1 MRQCSAYAPRLVARA
16 IGLAVSIA
24 MAMPLQTLPLR
35 AQDAPPAAAP
45 PAATDADQA
54 SEFSSEQLDAL
65 LAPIALYPDA
75 LLTQILMAATEPLQI
90 VQAKRWLDD
99 PAHGALK
106 GDALTQALA
115 SQNWDPSVKSLVPFP
130 QVLDMLNSKLDWT
143 QQLGY
148 AFATQQADVLDSVQR
163 LRRQAQAAGHL
174 ESSPQLTVAATES
187 QAITIEP
194 TNPQVVFVP
203 TYNPTQVFGPWPYP
217 AFPPVVLPPPPG
229 YAVGTAL
236 ATGLAF
242 GAGVAITAGLW
253 NLARPNWGWRG
264 PGYGGVNVNVNR
276 WNSVN
281 VNRPP
286 LNGNNWRPP
295 PSGRPGGWN
304 AGRPPSGPVGRPVR
318 QNGVPPG
325 AIGRPSVPVNRDL
338 VNRPTRPTGSPPPL
352 QRPGGGGGPQRPGGG
367 GSGGGGGLPQRPGG
381 GGGGAGPQ
389 RPGGGAGNLPQRPG
403 GGGGGGGAPQRPG
416 AGGNLPQRPG
426 GGGGAPQRPGG
437 GGGAQ
442 RPPVANRPAA
452 RPGGNG
458 GGAFGGMNQ
467 GRQANQFAARG
478 GQSRGGAPA
487 ARPGGG
493 GGRPGGGGGG
503 FGGGARGGGGGHG
516 GGGRHR

>member
-1 MRQCSAYAPRLVARA
+1 MRQSRVHGSRLMARA
-16 IGLAVSIA
+16 LGIALSIVLAL
-24 MAMPLQTLPLR
+24 PLQSVPSR
-35 AQDAPPAAAP
+35 AQGAAPAADT
-45 PAATDADQA
+45 AT
-54 SEFSSEQLDAL
+54 EFSTEQLDAL

-75 LLTQILMAATEPLQI
+75 LLTQILMGATEPLQI

-99 PAHGALK
+99 PSHAALK
-106 GDALTQALA
+106 GEALTQALA
-115 SQNWDPSVKSLVPFP
+115 PLDWDPSVKSLVPFP
-130 QVLDMLNSKLDWT
+130 QVLDMLNGKLDWT

-174 ESSPQLTVAATES
+174 QSSPQLTVAATES

-194 TNPQVVFVP
+194 ANPNVVFVP
-203 TYNPTQVFGPWPYP
+203 TYNPTVVFGAWPYP
-217 AFPPVVLPPPPG
+217 AYPPVVLPPPPPVYG
-229 YAVGTAL
+229 VGAAL

-276 WNSVN
+276 WNTVN

-286 LNGNNWRPP
+286 LHGNNWRPP

-304 AGRPPSGPVGRPVR
+304 AGRPPVGPVGRPVR
-318 QNGVPPG
+318 QNGLPPG

-338 VNRPTRPTGSPPPL
+338 VNRPNRPAGSPPPL
-352 QRPGGGGGPQRPGGG
+352 QRPGGGSPQRPNGGG
-367 GSGGGGGLPQRPGG
+367 GQQRP
-381 GGGGAGPQ
+381 
-389 RPGGGAGNLPQRPG
+389 NVD
-403 GGGGGGGAPQRPG
+403 APQRPN
-416 AGGNLPQRPG
+416 GGGPAQRP
-426 GGGGAPQRPGG
+426 

-442 RPPVANRPAA
+442 RPPAANRPAQ

-478 GQSRGGAPA
+478 GQSRGGGGPA

-493 GGRPGGGGGG
+493 GPRAGGGGS
-503 FGGGARGGGGGHG
+503 HG
-516 GGGRHR
+516 GGLRNR

>member
-24 MAMPLQTLPLR
+24 MPLQTLPLR
-35 AQDAPPAAAP
+35 AQDAPPTAAP

-203 TYNPTQVFGPWPYP
+203 T
-217 AFPPVVLPPPPG
+217 A
-229 YAVGTAL
+229 
-236 ATGLAF
+236 
-242 GAGVAITAGLW
+242 
-253 NLARPNWGWRG
+253 
-264 PGYGGVNVNVNR
+264 
-276 WNSVN
+276 
-281 VNRPP
+281 
-286 LNGNNWRPP
+286 
-295 PSGRPGGWN
+295 
-304 AGRPPSGPVGRPVR
+304 
-318 QNGVPPG
+318 
-325 AIGRPSVPVNRDL
+325 
-338 VNRPTRPTGSPPPL
+338 
-352 QRPGGGGGPQRPGGG
+352 
-367 GSGGGGGLPQRPGG
+367 
-381 GGGGAGPQ
+381 
-389 RPGGGAGNLPQRPG
+389 
-403 GGGGGGGAPQRPG
+403 
-416 AGGNLPQRPG
+416 
-426 GGGGAPQRPGG
+426 
-437 GGGAQ
+437 
-442 RPPVANRPAA
+442 
-452 RPGGNG
+452 
-458 GGAFGGMNQ
+458 
-467 GRQANQFAARG
+467 
-478 GQSRGGAPA
+478 
-487 ARPGGG
+487 
-493 GGRPGGGGGG
+493 
-503 FGGGARGGGGGHG
+503 
-516 GGGRHR
+516 

>member
-1 MRQCSAYAPRLVARA
+1 MRQYLACAPRITARA
-16 IGLAVSIA
+16 IGVAVSIA
-24 MAMPLQTLPLR
+24 MALPLQSLPLR
-35 AQDAPPAAAP
+35 AQGASQAAAPAAAA
-45 PAATDADQA
+45 PAATDGDATT
-54 SEFSSEQLDAL
+54 EFSTEQLDAL

-75 LLTQILMAATEPLQI
+75 LLTQILMATTEPLQI

-99 PAHGALK
+99 PAHSALK

-115 SQNWDPSVKSLVPFP
+115 AQNWDPSVKSLVPFP

-163 LRRQAQAAGHL
+163 LRRQAQAAGNL
-174 ESSPQLTVAATES
+174 QSSPQLTVAATES
-187 QAITIEP
+187 QAITIQP
-194 TNPQVVFVP
+194 TNPQVVYVP
-203 TYNPTQVFGPWPYP
+203 TYNPTQVFGAWPY
-217 AFPPVVLPPPPG
+217 AAYPPVVLPPPPG

-253 NLARPNWGWRG
+253 NLATPNWGWRG

-276 WNSVN
+276 WNNVN

-286 LNGNNWRPP
+286 LHGNNWRPP

-304 AGRPPSGPVGRPVR
+304 AGRPPVGPVGRPVR
-318 QNGVPPG
+318 QNGLPPG

-338 VNRPTRPTGSPPPL
+338 VNRPNRPAGSPPPL
-352 QRPGGGGGPQRPGGG
+352 QRPGGGAPQRPNGGAPQRPNGGGNAAQRPNAGGG
-367 GSGGGGGLPQRPGG
+367 G
-381 GGGGAGPQ
+381 GPQ
-389 RPGGGAGNLPQRPG
+389 RPGGGAGAQRPN
-403 GGGGGGGAPQRPG
+403 GGGAPQRPN
-416 AGGNLPQRPG
+416 AGGGLPQRPG
-426 GGGGAPQRPGG
+426 GGGGAPQRP
-437 GGGAQ
+437 Q
-442 RPPVANRPAA
+442 VANRPAP
-452 RPGGNG
+452 RPPAGNG

-478 GQSRGGAPA
+478 GQSRGGGGPA

-493 GGRPGGGGGG
+493 GGP
-503 FGGGARGGGGGHG
+503 RGGGGGPRG
-516 GGGRHR
+516 GGGHRNR